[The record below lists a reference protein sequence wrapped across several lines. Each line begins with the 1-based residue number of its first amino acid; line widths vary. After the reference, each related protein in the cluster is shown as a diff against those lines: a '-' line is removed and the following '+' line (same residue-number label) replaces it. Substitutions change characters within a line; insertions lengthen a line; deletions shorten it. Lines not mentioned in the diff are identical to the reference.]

1 MSNNDMSEIQITLA
15 YDDVEKVIRTE
26 LRDAIKVQKKEI
38 IILELNK
45 VHPEH
50 EDLVFGK
57 AFVRA
62 AAVVL
67 KYYTVP
73 SEWKKLDEISD

>member
-1 MSNNDMSEIQITLA
+1 MLD
-15 YDDVEKVIRTE
+15 
-26 LRDAIKVQKKEI
+26 RD
-38 IILELNK
+38 K

-57 AFVRA
+57 AFIRA

-67 KYYTVP
+67 KYYTVHKD
-73 SEWKKLDEISD
+73 WKELDEISN

>member
-1 MSNNDMSEIQITLA
+1 MSRYMSDIQITLSH
-15 YDDVEKVIRTE
+15 DDVELVLRAE

-38 IILELNK
+38 NVLEKNK

-50 EDLVFGK
+50 EDLVYGK

-67 KYYTVP
+67 KYYTIP
-73 SEWKKLDEISD
+73 KDWKKLDEISD